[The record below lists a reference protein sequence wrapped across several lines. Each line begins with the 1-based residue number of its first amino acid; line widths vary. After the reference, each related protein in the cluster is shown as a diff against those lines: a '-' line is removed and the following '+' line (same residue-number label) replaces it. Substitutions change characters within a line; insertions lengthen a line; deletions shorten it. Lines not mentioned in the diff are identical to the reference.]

1 MDEMEKT
8 RRVGLTVVLSGMLI
22 PVEKESL
29 SIREVLLMLL

>member
-1 MDEMEKT
+1 VDEMEKT
-8 RRVGLTVVLSGMLI
+8 RRVGLTVVLSLI